1 MANPTVVV
9 EVDFTGNPT
18 ATYLDTLSNTDGIVS
33 YWRMASNTALTDVMG
48 TNGGTVVATPT
59 LVTGALPNDSN
70 QAISFN
76 GTTQRA
82 YVPSSSSLTPTNFTV
97 QGWVK
102 VASLPAGTR
111 DLVAKHGTWRIQ
123 LSSAGLVSF
132 TIKNDTAVSTVTSTT
147 PLTTGTYYHITAIH
161 DQDNGLQWLYVDGVV
176 DAATTWAGGRE
187 GNNNP
192 VFFAA
197 TPSSASPAWQ
207 SSQGNT
213 GLNQTT
219 LSILKPVST
228 ASGDLLVAHLQM
240 NPETAVVTE
249 PTDWILASDVSTA
262 GSNRGRIYYK
272 VAGGSEGATYS
283 WTTST
288 GVDWVGV
295 ISRFTGCDPTV
306 PIANPAY
313 GVATVNG
320 TSHSTGTH
328 VPNVDNNLVV
338 ALFGERSG
346 TADTW
351 TESSGTE
358 RYDVSGA
365 GQTIAM
371 CTQAQATAASLS
383 VTGTSS
389 ASGIGSAFMLVL
401 QGTGA
406 ASFTACTEDEW
417 TFWNVALSA
426 DQIEQQYQ
434 ARLAGVGTWIDITS
448 DVRSISTKYGRQYE
462 LNRMEAG
469 TATVVVKN
477 RSRNYDPAN
486 TSGAYY
492 PNVLPLRKIR
502 IRVVYSAVSY
512 PIFQGFIE
520 RWPSKWDVPNYDELA
535 LTVVD
540 GFEPLA
546 LAGVTGTLATAQS
559 GAQINTVLDK
569 ALWPDTDRD
578 IDTGLFTMAADASTT
593 TAFALPV
600 IQDIADSELGI
611 FFIDHSQSGSPA
623 AFHDRSHRWV
633 ISTSITSQATFT
645 DAAGG
650 SIRYQDLVPS
660 FDKDQTV
667 NNWEITTAAGATST
681 ATDPSSVSY
690 YFRRTGT
697 KSTRLDNP
705 SDADTQAVALLQDT
719 AKPSLRFDSLKLIP
733 TTSAGWLAALTLA
746 VSNKV
751 TVIRTPVPT
760 AGGSTITKECFI
772 EGVGWEIR
780 PGPAG
785 GIIAEVDWP
794 LSPVS
799 SASYYDTIVRDEPVS
814 YWRMDTVT

>member
-102 VASLPAGTR
+102 FASLPAGTR
-111 DLVAKHGTWRIQ
+111 DLVSKRGTWAVQI
-123 LSSAGLVSF
+123 SSTGIVSF
-132 TIKNDTAVSTVTSTT
+132 TLKNDTSTSTVTSTT
-147 PLTTGTYYHITAIH
+147 PLATGTYYHITAVH
-161 DQDNGLQWLYVDGVV
+161 DSDNSMQYLYVDAVL
-176 DAATTWAGGRE
+176 DASATWAGGRE
-187 GNNNP
+187 GNNFP
-192 VFFAA
+192 LFFAA
-197 TPSSASPAWQ
+197 APSSASPTYQ
-207 SSQGNT
+207 SSQTAGSAGST
-213 GLNQTT
+213 SATAT
-219 LSILKPVST
+219 KPTST
-228 ASGDLLVAHLQM
+228 ASGDLMLAHL
-240 NPETAVVTE
+240 TTFSAVTVTE
-249 PTDWILASDVSTA
+249 PTGWTLLGVT
-262 GSNRGRIYYK
+262 GTNQRTYCYYR
-272 VAGGSEGATYS
+272 VAGGSEGASYT
-283 WTTST
+283 WTLGSSER
-288 GVDWVGV
+288 WVLG
-295 ISRFTGCDPTV
+295 ISRFTGNDTLA
-306 PIANPAY
+306 PIANFYMADT
-313 GVATVNG
+313 GAG
-320 TSHSTGTH
+320 TGPNTGSHLAG
-328 VPNVDNNLVV
+328 VDNNTNV
-338 ALFGERSG
+338 ALFSTKGAADNNW
-346 TADTW
+346 TAD
-351 TESSGTE
+351 SGTE
-358 RYDVSGA
+358 RYDTTGGSG
-365 GQTIAM
+365 GPSIAM
-371 CTQAQATAASLS
+371 YTQTQATASALNVAGS
-383 VTGTSS
+383 SS
-389 ASGIGSAFMLVL
+389 ASDWTVAMMVVL
-401 QGTGA
+401 NGTGA
-406 ASFTACTEDEW
+406 ASFTAVTEDEW
-417 TFWNVALSA
+417 TFWNVALSD

-434 ARLAGVGTWIDITS
+434 ARLAGVGAWVDITS
-448 DVRSISTKYGRQYE
+448 DVRQISTKYGRQYE

-477 RSRNYDPAN
+477 RHRNYDPAN
-486 TSGAYY
+486 TSGVYY

-520 RWPSKWDVPNYDELA
+520 RWPSNWDVPNYDELT

-546 LAGVTGTLATAQS
+546 LAGVTGTLATGQS

-569 ALWPDTDRD
+569 ALWPDSDRD

-667 NNWEITTAAGATST
+667 NNWEVTTAAGATST

-719 AKPSLRFDSLKLIP
+719 AKPALRFDSLKLIP

-746 VSNKV
+746 VSSKV

-780 PGPAG
+780 PGPGG

-814 YWRMDTVT
+814 YWRMDTVS